1 MIEKNGGNHLES
13 YRLFDIYEGN
23 QIRAGFKSMAYSIVF
38 RGKEKTLEEGD
49 IAAAMQKILA
59 ALEKLGIEL
68 RS

>member
-1 MIEKNGGNHLES
+1 
-13 YRLFDIYEGN
+13 
-23 QIRAGFKSMAYSIVF
+23 MAYSIVF